1 MVVLKPA
8 GPQIDVQTVEQA
20 TYWGRGGESS
30 AALRLSSRRKRDS
43 RLKPIQTFLREAMSA
58 LQMMDLL

>member
-1 MVVLKPA
+1 MVVLKPT